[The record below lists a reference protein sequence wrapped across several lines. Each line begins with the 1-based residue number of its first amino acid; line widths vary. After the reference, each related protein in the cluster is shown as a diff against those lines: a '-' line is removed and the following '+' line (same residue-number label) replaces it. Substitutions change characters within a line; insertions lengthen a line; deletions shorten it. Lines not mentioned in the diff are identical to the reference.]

1 MTLLLSITTTPDSDY
16 YTHTNNTPLLLLP
29 SLSNRLLSPR
39 ALRTENR
46 QILNISC
53 VYLIQFRSISI
64 PILGNSFERRICIL
78 IKVFPPV
85 CPSVRPCLPVF
96 GEQFWLIDSIP
107 KRGILLD
114 WSGCCCRSIGFL
126 LPVSAAAADEA
137 EPQRSASENARV
149 PGPRRIYTIP
159 QKWNWTSI
167 ELKPEWIII
176 ITVEHT
182 SINLARCLSIIY
194 LYAYSFSVAAK
205 NIREGGSQH
214 KKCGA

>member
-1 MTLLLSITTTPDSDY
+1 MTLLLSITTTPDSNY
-16 YTHTNNTPLLLLP
+16 YTHTNNTTLLLLP
-29 SLSNRLLSPR
+29 SLSNRILSPR

-85 CPSVRPCLPVF
+85 CSSVRPCLPVF

-126 LPVSAAAADEA
+126 LPVSAAAAA
-137 EPQRSASENARV
+137 WGRTTA
-149 PGPRRIYTIP
+149 
-159 QKWNWTSI
+159 
-167 ELKPEWIII
+167 
-176 ITVEHT
+176 
-182 SINLARCLSIIY
+182 
-194 LYAYSFSVAAK
+194 FS
-205 NIREGGSQH
+205 IRERVRPRTETNLYYSPEMELNFNWI
-214 KKCGA
+214 KTRMDYYYC